1 MFFASRFW
9 ILAALGLAAAGT
21 LLAEGNPP
29 TLAAVGDVP
38 FDALDCEGETL
49 GGFGSGLAYDAKAD
63 RWLAVADR
71 GPGDGTIDYRPRFQ
85 TLRVDQPSSDAGSS
99 RLVVTVETTTIFL
112 DADGKPFTGHL
123 PDAAASTGEEVP
135 RYNQRVCL
143 DPEAIALAPD
153 GTLYVGE
160 EYGPFVYQFRRD
172 GHFLRRL
179 APPAAYRPRD
189 DAGRLSY
196 GEDAVTGRKPNHG
209 FEGLA
214 ISPDGTRV
222 TVLLQGPLLQDG
234 GRKGSL
240 TRLLVFDAASGEP
253 CAEYAYAFES
263 SEAAEDRLKLSKADK
278 FREGEIQGCEL
289 LAVDAHRFLLLE
301 RDGRGW
307 NEDDPRPAA
316 AKSVWL
322 VDIER
327 ATDLLAHPAPS
338 PLRPAPELALP
349 AKTLL
354 IDLVASGWRAMAP
367 KWPGLA
373 AKWEGLALQRREGN
387 QCSLLVSS
395 DNDFINPV
403 LRLEG
408 RDVSFPKAR
417 RGVDTQFLLFTLDLP
432 AQ

>member
-1 MFFASRFW
+1 MFAAIGWVGAGSL
-9 ILAALGLAAAGT
+9 LAA
-21 LLAEGNPP
+21 GNPP

-38 FDALDCEGETL
+38 FDALDREGETL

-71 GPGDGTIDYRPRFQ
+71 GPGDGAIDYRPRFQ
-85 TLRVDQPSSDAGSS
+85 TLRVDPPSEAGPA
-99 RLVVTVETTTIFL
+99 RLAITVETTTIFL
-112 DADGKPFTGHL
+112 DADGKPFAGHS
-123 PDAAASTGEEVP
+123 PDAASEGEEIP
-135 RYNQRVCL
+135 RYHGRVCL
-143 DPEAIALAPD
+143 DPESIALAPD

-172 GHFLRRL
+172 GRFLRRL
-179 APPAAYRPRD
+179 TPPAAYLPRD
-189 DAGRLSY
+189 GAGRLSY

-214 ISPDGTRV
+214 ISPDGSRV

-234 GRKGSL
+234 GRKGPL

-263 SEAAEDRLKLSKADK
+263 STAAEERLKLSKADK

-307 NEDDPRPAA
+307 KDEDPRPAA
-316 AKSVWL
+316 AKGIWL
-322 VDIER
+322 VDVAP

-338 PLRPAPELALP
+338 PLRPTAELALP
-349 AKTLL
+349 SKTLL
-354 IDLVASGWRAMAP
+354 IDLVASGWRALAP

-373 AKWEGLALQRREGN
+373 AKWEGLALQRHDGN
-387 QCSLLVSS
+387 RCSLLVSS
-395 DNDFINPV
+395 DNDFVSPV

-408 RDVSFPKAR
+408 RDVPFPKAR
-417 RGVDTQFLLFTLDLP
+417 VGVDTQFLLFTLDLP

>member
-1 MFFASRFW
+1 MFPLSRLFIG
-9 ILAALGLAAAGT
+9 ILVAGAGT
-21 LLAEGNPP
+21 LFAADHPP
-29 TLAAVGDVP
+29 TLAAVGQVS
-38 FDALDCEGETL
+38 FDALDREGETL

-71 GPGDGTIDYRPRFQ
+71 GPGDGAIDYRPRFQ
-85 TLRVDQPSSDAGSS
+85 TLRVERDASQ
-99 RLVVTVETTTIFL
+99 LTIAVEATTIFL
-112 DADGKPFTGHL
+112 DADGKPFTGHS
-123 PDAAASTGEEVP
+123 PDAASRGEEIP
-135 RYNQRVCL
+135 RYDRRICL
-143 DPEAIALAPD
+143 DPESIALAPD

-179 APPAAYRPRD
+179 TPPAEYLPRD
-189 DAGRLSY
+189 RDGRLAY

-214 ISPDGTRV
+214 ISPDGARV
-222 TVLLQGPLLQDG
+222 TALLQGPLLQDG
-234 GRKGSL
+234 GRKGPL
-240 TRLLVFDAASGEP
+240 TRLLVFDAASGKP

-263 SEAAEDRLKLSKADK
+263 AAAAEDRLKLK
-278 FREGEIQGCEL
+278 FKKGEIEGCEL

-307 NEDDPRPAA
+307 NNEDARPAA

-322 VDIER
+322 VDIAG
-327 ATDLLAHPAPS
+327 ATDILG
-338 PLRPAPELALP
+338 RPWPVPELALP

-354 IDLVASGWRAMAP
+354 IDLVASSWRAMAP

-373 AKWEGLALQRREGN
+373 AKWEGLALKRGDGN

-395 DNDFINPV
+395 DNDFLSPT

-408 RDVSFPKAR
+408 RDVPFPKTR
-417 RGVDTQFLLFTLDLP
+417 TGVDTQFLLFTLDLP